1 VQSPPAN
8 FQPTTVVQTADSA
21 EDLVDQWVQR
31 LIQRPINPDKRQVLI
46 DALNDQPQRPEY
58 VRKMVQLIVSMPEYQ
73 LC

>member
-1 VQSPPAN
+1 MA
-8 FQPTTVVQTADSA
+8 PTTMPMAAINIGSNS
-21 EDLVDQWVQR
+21 LVKR
-31 LIQRPINPDKRQVLI
+31 SIQRPISPDKRQVLI